1 MAGAILAGTLIAPR
15 RRYRNHRSPL
25 MTRLLPLLLLVVGV
39 FSIAGPASA
48 VGERPRDLVEG
59 LNAGLLAI
67 MQRAESLGFEGRV
80 EAFAELLDKTYNLGV
95 MSRVAVGGY
104 WRKLSEADRGRLV
117 DAFTRL
123 THATY
128 ARRFTG
134 YSGERFEIVGEAPMK
149 KKGLVLV
156 RTRLVKADGEVVK
169 LNYMT
174 KQYEIG
180 WRIVDVY
187 LAAKYSE
194 LARLRA
200 EYTSVLKRDG
210 FDVLIAKIEDR
221 IEAAAEAK
229 E

>member
-1 MAGAILAGTLIAPR
+1 
-15 RRYRNHRSPL
+15 
-25 MTRLLPLLLLVVGV
+25 MTRLLPLLLLVVTT
-39 FSIAGPASA
+39 FSIAGPAGA
-48 VGERPRDLVEG
+48 AGERPRDLVEG

-67 MQRAESLGFEGRV
+67 MQQAESLGFEGRV
-80 EAFAELLDKTYNLGV
+80 EAFAELLDKTYHLRV

-117 DAFTRL
+117 DAFTRM

-134 YSGERFEIVGEAPMK
+134 YSGERFEIVDEAPTIK
-149 KKGLVLV
+149 NLVLV
-156 RTRLVKADGEVVK
+156 RTRLVKTDGEVVK
-169 LNYMT
+169 LNYLT
-174 KQYEIG
+174 KQYEAG

-200 EYTSVLKRDG
+200 EFTSVLKRDG

-221 IEAAAEAK
+221 TKAAAEAK